1 MAFDLSSITRG
12 KRLRAPKIVIY
23 GPPKVGKS
31 TFAASAPTSIGIITE
46 EGLDNIDV
54 AAFPK
59 ANTFDE
65 VMEAIK
71 TLYTEA
77 HEYQTVFV
85 DSLDWL
91 EPLILAKV
99 CAEHR
104 VKNIEDIGYGKGY
117 IMADDLWRQF
127 FDGLDALRNHKGMTI
142 ICIAHEQINKIKNPT
157 LADDYDAYSLKLNK
171 RAVAIINEWAD
182 VIGFAAHEI
191 ITRATDAGFNQK
203 DIKAIS
209 TGARKLHLN
218 PHPAYIAGNR
228 YGIPDCA
235 LNWAAFQQ
243 GLTTA
248 MTAGA
253 SSAS

>member
-31 TFAASAPTSIGIITE
+31 TFAASAPKSIGIITE

-54 AAFPK
+54 DAFPR
-59 ANTFDE
+59 AASIDD
-65 VMEAIK
+65 VMSAIS
-71 TLYTEA
+71 TLYSQP

-99 CAEHR
+99 CQEHR
-104 VKNIEDIGYGKGY
+104 VKNIEEIGYGKGY
-117 IMADDLWRQF
+117 VFAEDMWRSF
-127 FDGLDALRNHKGMTI
+127 FAGLDALRNERGMTI
-142 ICIAHEQINKIKNPT
+142 ICIAHEQINKVKNPV

-171 RAVAIINEWAD
+171 KAVGIINEWAD
-182 VIGFAAHEI
+182 VIGFAAHEVLVR
-191 ITRATDAGFNQK
+191 TTDAGFNQK
-203 DIKAIS
+203 DTKAVS

-218 PHPAYIAGNR
+218 PHPAYVAGNR
-228 YGIPDCA
+228 YGIPDTP
-235 LNWAAFQQ
+235 LSWAAFSAAMA
-243 GLTTA
+243 TA
-248 MTAGA
+248 MTAG
-253 SSAS
+253 SAA